1 MDDDYDVLA
10 KRLLMARLWL
20 LGVVDGIEDVGKSM
34 KMVSHM
40 VVVVAVV
47 LDIEAFA
54 FVS

>member
-1 MDDDYDVLA
+1 MGNRDVV
-10 KRLLMARLWL
+10 
-20 LGVVDGIEDVGKSM
+20 GHIDGIEDVGKSM